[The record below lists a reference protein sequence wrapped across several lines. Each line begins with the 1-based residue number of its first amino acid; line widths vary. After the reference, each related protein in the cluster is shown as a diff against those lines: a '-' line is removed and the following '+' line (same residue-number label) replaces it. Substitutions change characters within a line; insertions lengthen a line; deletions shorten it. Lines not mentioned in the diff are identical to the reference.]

1 MKKVLFIMML
11 GVMFGQSRT
20 IIRSESIDENNP
32 CKDEKF
38 IMLKEKQL
46 DEMSEREYKYFS
58 QMSKD
63 CSAYQTAERT
73 TKPNDAIVD
82 QQKKYWKAYVAFSIL
97 GIIMSLFLSI

>member
-11 GVMFGQSRT
+11 GLMFGQSRT

-46 DEMSEREYKYFS
+46 DEMSEREYK
-58 QMSKD
+58 
-63 CSAYQTAERT
+63 C
-73 TKPNDAIVD
+73 P
-82 QQKKYWKAYVAFSIL
+82 
-97 GIIMSLFLSI
+97 